1 MLTKIITNLTKNFKT
16 KNNTS
21 SLFNND
27 SNPINKISTI
37 EDDFIDITKD
47 SIQNSFNQKLFSS
60 NSNQK
65 ELLNNFIKNITSIIF
80 DSRKQKINDLGLNKS
95 INSNKTNY
103 SLNSIDSS
111 FNLEIDDLFLYD
123 DYYQEKTDFQKLIIE
138 FYLTKKTGKK
148 IIIKELVEKWK
159 LSYKSENDNSN
170 EKNNLQKLKNKM
182 ILYIKS
188 IISYSRLLPL
198 YQYNKSNCNKYY
210 SIDFK
215 FYQNDSN
222 KKGKFNHKFTG
233 NVFLKNQDV
242 LNIKTNIQY
251 YTLKELKNIFE
262 NNEKK
267 GIHLNTSNNI
277 KSLLFNEKKFD
288 DAYENLNELPKEN
301 NNINNNLN
309 NDENFTQS
317 DKNEI
322 KDCLHD
328 SNNSSFCL
336 IFDSQEEKNK
346 YLNLKDTMSKRK
358 FSSLSNGYETTEDC
372 SPRNSYMK
380 NNYRTFDNNNEETI
394 SLNSNS
400 TKKSFIKTENNKIN
414 NFLKEYTNVKDMI
427 ENLNSK
433 IYVRTDKFIN
443 YTKGCD

>member
-1 MLTKIITNLTKNFKT
+1 MLTKFITNLTKNFKT

-27 SNPINKISTI
+27 SNPINKISSI
-37 EDDFIDITKD
+37 SDDFIDITKD
-47 SIQNSFNQKLFSS
+47 SVQNNFNQKLFSS

-80 DSRKQKINDLGLNKS
+80 DSRRQKINDSGLNKS
-95 INSNKTNY
+95 INTNKTN
-103 SLNSIDSS
+103 SSINSNDNS

-123 DYYQEKTDFQKLIIE
+123 DYYQEKKDFQKLIIE
-138 FYLTKKTGKK
+138 FYLTKKTDKK
-148 IIIKELVEKWK
+148 ITIRELVEKWK
-159 LSYKSENDNSN
+159 LSYNSENDNSN
-170 EKNNLQKLKNKM
+170 DKNNLQKIKNKM
-182 ILYIKS
+182 TLYIKS

-222 KKGKFNHKFTG
+222 KKGKFSHKFTG
-233 NVFLKNQDV
+233 NVLLKNQDIF
-242 LNIKTNIQY
+242 NIKTNIQY

-262 NNEKK
+262 QKVQKEIDINKPDK
-267 GIHLNTSNNI
+267 I
-277 KSLLFNEKKFD
+277 KSLLFNEK
-288 DAYENLNELPKEN
+288 YEFEDLNELSKDN
-301 NNINNNLN
+301 KNINNKLN

-322 KDCLHD
+322 KDLIHD

-336 IFDSQEEKNK
+336 IFDSQEEKNEF
-346 YLNLKDTMSKRK
+346 LNIKDTMSKRK

-380 NNYRTFDNNNEETI
+380 NNYRICDNNNEETI

-400 TKKSFIKTENNKIN
+400 TNKSFIKTQNNKIN
-414 NFLKEYTNVKDMI
+414 NILKEYTNVRDMI
-427 ENLNSK
+427 ENLNSN
-433 IYVRTDKFIN
+433 IYIRTNKFIN
-443 YTKGCD
+443 YAKGCD

>member
-1 MLTKIITNLTKNFKT
+1 MFTKIITNLTKNFKT
-16 KNNTS
+16 KKNTS

-27 SNPINKISTI
+27 SNPINKIPSI
-37 EDDFIDITKD
+37 SDGFIDITKD
-47 SIQNSFNQKLFSS
+47 SIQNNFNQKLFSS

-80 DSRKQKINDLGLNKS
+80 DSRKQKINDPGLNKS
-95 INSNKTNY
+95 INSYKTN
-103 SLNSIDSS
+103 NSINSNDNS

-123 DYYQEKTDFQKLIIE
+123 DYYQKKNNFQKLIIE
-138 FYLTKKTGKK
+138 FYLTKKTEKK

-159 LSYKSENDNSN
+159 LSYELEKDNSN
-170 EKNNLQKLKNKM
+170 EKDNLQKIKNKM
-182 ILYIKS
+182 ALYIKS

-198 YQYNKSNCNKYY
+198 YQYIISNNNNNY

-222 KKGKFNHKFTG
+222 KKGKFSQKFTG
-233 NVFLKNQDV
+233 NVLLKNQDIF
-242 LNIKTNIQY
+242 NFKTNIQY

-262 NNEKK
+262 KKEKS
-267 GIHLNTSNNI
+267 GIDVNKPDKI
-277 KSLLFNEKKFD
+277 KSLLFNEKKYNNV
-288 DAYENLNELPKEN
+288 YEFEILNESSKEN
-301 NNINNNLN
+301 ESINNNLN

-317 DKNEI
+317 DKKEI
-322 KDCLHD
+322 KDLMHD

-336 IFDSQEEKNK
+336 IFDSQEEKNGF
-346 YLNLKDTMSKRK
+346 LNLKDTMSKRK

-380 NNYRTFDNNNEETI
+380 NNYRTYENINEESI
-394 SLNSNS
+394 SINSNS

-414 NFLKEYTNVKDMI
+414 NILKEYSNVKDMI
-427 ENLNSK
+427 GNLNSN
-433 IYVRTDKFIN
+433 IYIRTDKLIN
-443 YTKGCD
+443 YAKG

>member
-1 MLTKIITNLTKNFKT
+1 MLTKFITNLTKNFKT
-16 KNNTS
+16 KKNTS

-27 SNPINKISTI
+27 SNPINKISSI
-37 EDDFIDITKD
+37 SDDFIDITKD
-47 SIQNSFNQKLFSS
+47 SVQNNFNQKLFSS

-80 DSRKQKINDLGLNKS
+80 DSRRQKINDSGLNKS
-95 INSNKTNY
+95 INSNKTNT
-103 SLNSIDSS
+103 SINSNDNS

-123 DYYQEKTDFQKLIIE
+123 DYYQEKKDFQKLIIE
-138 FYLTKKTGKK
+138 FYLTKKTDKK
-148 IIIKELVEKWK
+148 ITIRELVEKWK
-159 LSYKSENDNSN
+159 LSYNSENDNSN
-170 EKNNLQKLKNKM
+170 DKNNLQKIKNKM
-182 ILYIKS
+182 TLYIKS

-198 YQYNKSNCNKYY
+198 YQYIISNDNYNY

-222 KKGKFNHKFTG
+222 KKGKFSHKFTG
-233 NVFLKNQDV
+233 NVLLKNQDV
-242 LNIKTNIQY
+242 FNIKTNIQY

-262 NNEKK
+262 QKVQKEIDINKPDK
-267 GIHLNTSNNI
+267 I
-277 KSLLFNEKKFD
+277 KSLLFNEK
-288 DAYENLNELPKEN
+288 YEFEDLNELSKDN
-301 NNINNNLN
+301 KNINNKLN

-322 KDCLHD
+322 KDLIHD

-336 IFDSQEEKNK
+336 IFDSQEEKNEF
-346 YLNLKDTMSKRK
+346 LNIKDTMSKRK

-380 NNYRTFDNNNEETI
+380 NNYRTCDNNNEETI

-400 TKKSFIKTENNKIN
+400 TNKSFIKTQNNKIN
-414 NFLKEYTNVKDMI
+414 TILKEYTNVRDMI
-427 ENLNSK
+427 ENLNSN
-433 IYVRTDKFIN
+433 IYIRTNKFIN
-443 YTKGCD
+443 YAKGCD